1 MRPTNPALQAAERVA
16 RESYGRLLALL
27 AARTR
32 DIPGA
37 EDALGEA
44 LAAALQQWPERGVPA
59 NPEAWLVAVARRR
72 QVDAVRRRVVA
83 EAGEEHLAMIASEL
97 ENGSGGAGTAFPDRR
112 LALMLACTDGGIEPA
127 MRTPLMLQVLLGL
140 TAGEIGAAYLMPPAT
155 MAQRLVRAKARIRE
169 LGLKFEEPEPDS
181 LADRLP
187 ALLDAI
193 YAAFTSDWVGRDSR
207 KRAEEAIWLAQ
218 CVVARVP
225 SDPEARGLL
234 ALLLY
239 LSARMNAQRDPEGRY
254 VPLAE
259 QDVSRWDHRAIDA
272 AEALLHA
279 ANQDGPS
286 GRYQIEAAIQS
297 VHCARRSSGKT
308 DWATIGSLYDLL
320 FALLP
325 SPVVQL
331 NRALARSQTE
341 GAAEVLAEIVQLGQD
356 RRMVPYQPYWAGLAR
371 LAADAGDR
379 ETALEAYGIAMG
391 LTADPAVRAYL
402 AARRQ
407 LLFDG

>member
-1 MRPTNPALQAAERVA
+1 LRPTDPARQAAGRVA

-44 LAAALQQWPERGVPA
+44 LSAALQQWPEQGVPA

-72 QVDAVRRRVVA
+72 QVDAVRRRVTA
-83 EAGEEHLAMIASEL
+83 EAGEEHLAMIADEL
-97 ENGSGGAGTAFPDRR
+97 ENGAVGSRAAFPDRR
-112 LALMLACTDGGIEPA
+112 LALMLACTDARIDPS

-140 TAGEIGAAYLMPPAT
+140 TAGEIGAAYLVPPAT

-169 LGLKFEEPEPDS
+169 LGIKFEEPEPDS
-181 LADRLP
+181 LASRLP

-193 YAAFTSDWVGRDSR
+193 YAAFTSDWVGRESR
-207 KRAEEAIWLAQ
+207 KRAEESIWLAQ
-218 CVVARVP
+218 CVVAQAP
-225 SDPEARGLL
+225 ADAEAKGLL

-239 LSARMNAQRDPEGRY
+239 LSARMDAQRGPDGGY

-259 QDVSRWDHRAIDA
+259 QDVSRWDHEAIEA

-279 ANQDGPS
+279 ANQGGPS

-297 VHCARRSSGKT
+297 VHSARRNSGQI

-325 SPVVQL
+325 SPVVRL
-331 NRALARSQTE
+331 NRALARSHID
-341 GAAEVLAEIVQLGQD
+341 GATKTLAEMVQLGQD
-356 RRMVPYQPYWAGLAR
+356 VRMRSYQPYWAGLAH

-379 ETALEAYGIAMG
+379 ETALEAYGTAMG
-391 LTADPAVRAYL
+391 LTTDPAVRAYL
-402 AARRQ
+402 MARRQ
-407 LLFDG
+407 LLHDG